1 MEDGNNRPIKIGKYL
16 YLLRLIL
23 KEDAQT
29 MADCYSLDERN
40 YVEVE
45 KGKRNLDLDEIM
57 PIARFLTSLLEA
69 DKRAN
74 KFNSE
79 ITDYINRVIDNL
91 IYYYIDVSN
100 SVVNYL
106 SENIDYHFNVGGDS
120 FEIKSIVSEC
130 NKNKK
135 LVKS

>member
-29 MADCYSLDERN
+29 MADCYSMDERN
-40 YVEVE
+40 YAEVE
-45 KGKRNLDLDEIM
+45 KGKRNLDLDERM

-120 FEIKSIVSEC
+120 FEIKSIVSDHS
-130 NKNKK
+130 KK
-135 LVKS
+135 KELVN

>member
-29 MADCYSLDERN
+29 MADCYSMDERI

-120 FEIKSIVSEC
+120 FEIKSIVSDC
-130 NKNKK
+130 DKK
-135 LVKS
+135 CL

>member
-29 MADCYSLDERN
+29 MADCYSMDERN

-74 KFNSE
+74 KFN
-79 ITDYINRVIDNL
+79 
-91 IYYYIDVSN
+91 
-100 SVVNYL
+100 
-106 SENIDYHFNVGGDS
+106 
-120 FEIKSIVSEC
+120 
-130 NKNKK
+130 
-135 LVKS
+135 